1 MYTKQR
7 LPRWAVVLG
16 VAAAFASGC
25 GDDLSSTRT
34 GATAISTTAQTGST
48 TEPTATQTDDTPEP
62 TATQTDDTSPEATAT
77 QPDASPEA
85 TEAPSAPTAVSTAD
99 PGGATTAPA
108 CPTDEFPAVGASS
121 IADGAVV
128 WLVCSPVEASRTVI
142 GANDDIVLIE
152 ESGPFDASG
161 SASRYTIAF
170 DADDGSELWRIE
182 TEATGTT
189 FTPAGPI
196 DGQGIVVL
204 SDQGAGTLVGI
215 DVLSG
220 EERWSVESSDGLLAN
235 SPTVAVVWDAASQSS
250 PTGFRGIDRAT
261 GEELWVSDTMLSD
274 QSGNMVGRSPAAVLD
289 EVMAVPT
296 GATLTAIDMPTGA
309 ILWQSPQLDD
319 PAAADGT
326 FVGARRT
333 SGPPTVAAI
342 DAASGEERWTAPGSA
357 SYGDLLA
364 VGDGVIAV
372 MDAGENRGLDLI
384 AYELSSGDERW
395 QVTQTSHIAQP
406 QMIDGT
412 SLIMLWEGEFSVLS
426 TTDGSTIWGAT
437 EPFGSTWMNSVGSNG
452 DTVFVAINSRPF
464 SD

>member
-16 VAAAFASGC
+16 VAAAFATGC
-25 GDDLSSTRT
+25 GDDDLSSTRT
-34 GATAISTTAQTGST
+34 DATAVSTSAQTGST
-48 TEPTATQTDDTPEP
+48 TEPTATQTDATPDLAATRMDDATPES
-62 TATQTDDTSPEATAT
+62 TETQT
-77 QPDASPEA
+77 DASPEA
-85 TEAPSAPTAVSTAD
+85 TAD
-99 PGGATTAPA
+99 PGGVTTAPA

-121 IADGAVV
+121 ITAGAVV
-128 WLVCSPVEASRTVI
+128 WLVCSPVEAGRTVI
-142 GANDDIVLIE
+142 GATDDIVLIE

-161 SASRYTIAF
+161 SASQYTIAF
-170 DADDGSELWRIE
+170 DADDGSELWRIA

-204 SDQGAGTLVGI
+204 SDQGAGTLVGV
-215 DVLSG
+215 DVLTG

-235 SPTVAVVWDAASQSS
+235 SPTVVVVWDAASQAS

-261 GEELWVSDTMLSD
+261 GKELWVSDTMLSD
-274 QSGNMVGRSPAAVLD
+274 QSGNAVGRSPAAVLD
-289 EVMAVPT
+289 EVIAVPT
-296 GATLTAIDMPTGA
+296 GATLTAIDMPTGVV
-309 ILWQSPQLDD
+309 LWQSPQLDD
-319 PAAADGT
+319 PDAADGT
-326 FVGARRT
+326 IVGTRRA
-333 SGPPTVAAI
+333 SGPPAVAAI

-364 VGDGVIAV
+364 VGDGVIVV

-384 AYELSSGDERW
+384 AYELSSGNKRW
-395 QVTQTSHIAQP
+395 QVTQTSHFAQP

-412 SLIMLWEGEFSVLS
+412 SLIMLWEGELTVLS
-426 TTDGSTIWGAT
+426 TTDGATIWAAT

>member
-16 VAAAFASGC
+16 VAAAFATGC
-25 GDDLSSTRT
+25 GDDDLSATRT
-34 GATAISTTAQTGST
+34 DATASTSAQTGASA
-48 TEPTATQTDDTPEP
+48 EPTATQPDI
-62 TATQTDDTSPEATAT
+62 ATPEATAT
-77 QPDASPEA
+77 QADASPEA
-85 TEAPSAPTAVSTAD
+85 TEAPSTPTAVTTAD

-108 CPTDEFPAVGASS
+108 CPADEFPAVGASS
-121 IADGAVV
+121 ITDGAVV

-142 GANDDIVLIE
+142 GATDDIVLIE

-161 SASRYTIAF
+161 SASQSTIAF
-170 DADDGSELWRIE
+170 DADDGSELWRIAI
-182 TEATGTT
+182 EATGTT

-204 SDQGAGTLVGI
+204 SDQGAGTLVGV
-215 DVLSG
+215 DVLTG

-235 SPTVAVVWDAASQSS
+235 SPTVVVVWDAASQTS

-261 GEELWVSDTMLSD
+261 GEELWISDTMLSD

-296 GATLTAIDMPTGA
+296 GATITAIDMPTGA
-309 ILWQSPQLDD
+309 VLWTSPQLDD
-319 PAAADGT
+319 PDAADGT
-326 FVGARRT
+326 IVGTRPSSR
-333 SGPPTVAAI
+333 PPTVAAI
-342 DAASGEERWTAPGSA
+342 DAASGEERWTAPGNA

-364 VGDGVIAV
+364 VGDGVLVV

-384 AYELSSGDERW
+384 AYELPSGDERW
-395 QVTQTSHIAQP
+395 QVTQTSHMAQP

-412 SLIMLWEGEFSVLS
+412 SLIMLWEGELSVLS